1 MNIETITLKEL
12 CSIFD
17 HTLVLPNASTIDI
30 AKHCEEAKENN
41 FAMVAVNSAQVS
53 QCKKYLINTNV
64 HVGASISFPF
74 GQTTIQVKAFETHN
88 AVNEGADEIDYV
100 MNISEAKDHNY
111 AFIQNEMETIIN
123 ICRNYNVIS
132 KVIFE
137 NCYLEDKEIVE
148 IVKIANI
155 VKPDFVKTST
165 GFGSSGASVKDIRL
179 MKSVI
184 GEGIKIKAA
193 GGIRTWSVCREM
205 IEAGAERIGTSKS
218 LEIIRDYISNQNV

>member
-1 MNIETITLKEL
+1 
-12 CSIFD
+12 
-17 HTLVLPNASTIDI
+17 
-30 AKHCEEAKENN
+30 
-41 FAMVAVNSAQVS
+41 MVAVNSAQVS
-53 QCKKYLINTNV
+53 LCKSYLGNIPV
-64 HVGASISFPF
+64 HVGASISFPL
-74 GQTTIQVKAFETHN
+74 GQTTIPVKAFETQ
-88 AVNEGADEIDYV
+88 AAIDEGADEIDYV

-123 ICRNYNVIS
+123 ICRDHNVIS

-148 IVKIANI
+148 IVKIENI

-193 GGIRTWSVCREM
+193 GGIRTWSVC
-205 IEAGAERIGTSKS
+205 K
-218 LEIIRDYISNQNV
+218 